1 MILSLDLCAYLC
13 TLLEKLETEQL
24 GDHFVDFLFDF
35 PDKTCPFSFHYQN
48 SARPV
53 WALRGFCIA
62 FDS

>member
-35 PDKTCPFSFHYQN
+35 PDKTCPISVHYKTVHVHFG
-48 SARPV
+48 PYV
-53 WALRGFCIA
+53 DYL
-62 FDS
+62 